1 MCSRSRRIRRG
12 NWNDRITECWGWGDR
27 AAGHRGS
34 KCAHSSLLQGKVS
47 KGTLSRCWSYF
58 LPALCS
64 YVLTTI
70 EEAGRTGSTIQIDF
84 GNSPQVVIT
93 LGDTVNT
100 ERYAPLHLHSVLALN
115 LLTDAAV
122 LQREYR
128 GMEGGLLQLWW
139 WVLQSCVT
147 LTIVQHTRR
156 HTLHWS
162 HVTLTLVTLAQ
173 HPWVR
178 WPTLYGPHPN
188 YTANIISAYIATP
201 GQSIA
206 RSGHKHGNRVIGWL

>member
-100 ERYAPLHLHSVLALN
+100 ATHLCTYSRIAQCARIKPHKRCCSAAGRIQSWRVGCCSYDDEYCRAVSHWPPCNTHAVTRY
-115 LLTDAAV
+115 T
-122 LQREYR
+122 
-128 GMEGGLLQLWW
+128 
-139 WVLQSCVT
+139 
-147 LTIVQHTRR
+147 
-156 HTLHWS
+156 
-162 HVTLTLVTLAQ
+162 TLTLVTLAQ

-206 RSGHKHGNRVIGWL
+206 CSGHKHGNRVIGWL